1 MRLTLLADGD
11 ADVLAEWGNIAT
23 LTHRVTRIIE
33 GAYESEAV
41 VDELRLA
48 LLFLPTLRALRGSKR
63 YGRRAPTCRWQ
74 ALPTTFAASGKLR
87 GERWPWSA
95 NWRGS
100 RE

>member
-48 LLFLPTLRALRGSKR
+48 LLFLPTLRALRHRLKALWAQGAHLPVAGASHHF
-63 YGRRAPTCRWQ
+63 RRQWQ
-74 ALPTTFAASGKLR
+74 APR
-87 GERWPWSA
+87 GALAVER
-95 NWRGS
+95 
-100 RE
+100 